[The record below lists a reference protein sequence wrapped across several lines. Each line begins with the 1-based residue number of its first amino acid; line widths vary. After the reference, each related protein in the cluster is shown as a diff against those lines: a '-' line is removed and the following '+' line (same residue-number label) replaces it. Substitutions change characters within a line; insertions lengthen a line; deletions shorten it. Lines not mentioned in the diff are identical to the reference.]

1 MTQPIV
7 EVKNLKKSYKKR
19 KTKEIITAVDDIS
32 FTVNKGEILGL
43 LGPNG
48 AGKTTT
54 IKMIC
59 GLVRPESGEI
69 TINGIDNQKKR
80 LHAQEHISAVLEGN
94 RNLYWRLTVRENME
108 YFAGNRG
115 KSRKEVSGQIDEL
128 LVQFRLKDKENEMV
142 NRLSRGMQQKLA
154 IAVAMLAGSEV
165 ILLDEPT
172 LGLDIETGYEVRE
185 LLREIVRT
193 EKKTIIITSHDMDVI
208 QDLCERTVIINSG
221 KVVTNDRVENLMK
234 LFEVRAYSVKLD
246 GHLSEEQHELL
257 INKFP
262 QLVYTPDTYQS
273 MLEVDLTQ
281 SQEIYD
287 LFDILKLEQIPVDT
301 IDRKSINFEQVFMKI
316 VKGEK
321 EYALSERA

>member
-1 MTQPIV
+1 MTQAIV
-7 EVKNLKKSYKKR
+7 EVKHVKKKYKKR
-19 KTKEIITAVDDIS
+19 KTKEYISAVDDIS

-59 GLVRPESGEI
+59 GLVRPDSGSI
-69 TINGIDNQKKR
+69 LINGIDNQKRR
-80 LHAQEHISAVLEGN
+80 LDAQEHISAVLEGN
-94 RNLYWRLTVRENME
+94 RNLYWRLTVRENLE

-115 KSRKEVSGQIDEL
+115 KSRKEVAGQIDEL
-128 LVQFRLKDKENEMV
+128 LNQFRLKDKENEMV

-185 LLREIVRT
+185 LLQDIV
-193 EKKTIIITSHDMDVI
+193 KNQNKTIIITSHDMDVI
-208 QDLCERTVIINSG
+208 QALCERTVIINTG
-221 KVVTNDRVENLMK
+221 KVVTDDRVENLMR
-234 LFEVRAYSVKLD
+234 LFDVRSYSVKLD
-246 GHLSEEQHELL
+246 GHLSEEQHQLL
-257 INKFP
+257 LNKFP
-262 QLVYTPDTYQS
+262 ELIYLPETYQS
-273 MLEVDLTQ
+273 TIEVDLTK

-301 IDRKSINFEQVFMKI
+301 IDRKTINFEQVFMKI